1 MSRNLTPEP
10 VATGSAETRIGQLRW
25 REYGGP
31 REAAGER
38 TLLFVH
44 GLLTNSDVWG
54 EVVQNLSQDFRCIT
68 LDIPLGSHTI
78 PAREDAALN
87 VAELAQA
94 VNEAAEQLCPH
105 GFTLIGSDTGGVVS
119 QLAAVQEPTGLKR
132 LVLLSCD
139 TEKNFL
145 PLPLRYL
152 QYVAYIPGT
161 MQALRAALRATT
173 PDERRSHLTHAL
185 AHCDPVFLDGRV
197 DGRAVLA
204 DVLRDAGHEPEGLR
218 GALEIERSRL
228 SQHLRILTMGV
239 SAPDPAACCQV
250 SALAALLLRGPGGTG
265 RRTRSPGRYSTTP
278 LSEMLTSSRPRP
290 P

>member
-1 MSRNLTPEP
+1 MGRNLTPEP

-25 REYGGP
+25 REYGDP

-54 EVVQNLSQDFRCIT
+54 EVIQNLSQDFRCIT

-78 PAREDAALN
+78 PAHEDAALT
-87 VAELAQA
+87 VAALAQA

-119 QLAAVQEPTGLKR
+119 QLAAVQEPAGLKR

-161 MQALRAALRATT
+161 MQALRAALHLGWV
-173 PDERRSHLTHAL
+173 RRLPIAFGRL
-185 AHCDPVFLDGRV
+185 NDAH
-197 DGRAVLA
+197 
-204 DVLRDAGHEPEGLR
+204 
-218 GALEIERSRL
+218 
-228 SQHLRILTMGV
+228 
-239 SAPDPAACCQV
+239 
-250 SALAALLLRGPGGTG
+250 
-265 RRTRSPGRYSTTP
+265 TRSGTASWY
-278 LSEMLTSSRPRP
+278 RPTKTGLDAQTAPNPARTAP
-290 P
+290 YIS